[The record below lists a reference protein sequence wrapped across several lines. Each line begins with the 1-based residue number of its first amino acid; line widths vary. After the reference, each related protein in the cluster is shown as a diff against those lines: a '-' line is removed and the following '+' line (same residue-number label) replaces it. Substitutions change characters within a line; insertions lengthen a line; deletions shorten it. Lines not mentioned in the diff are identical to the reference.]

1 MKKSIL
7 FLSLILAGSLSL
19 SACSGASSS
28 SSKAATYETY
38 AARDEANAYS
48 ENMAVG
54 EAEALG
60 SGEVVKKESVPDTE
74 NINIENEAGKRKLI
88 TTINLNLQTLEFDK
102 FLEDIKTEVNKHSGY
117 IESSEINPTN
127 NYYSSYYLPE
137 TNLKTANIR
146 VRIPEKELNDF
157 LKFTEGSANV
167 ISRYENVQDIT
178 LNYVDVESRKK
189 SLEIERDSL
198 WALLEKAESVDAI
211 ITIQARLS
219 EVRADLENYESQL
232 KLFDNQVSYAT
243 VSLSIDEVKKYEEEA
258 PQTVGQRIVSG
269 FKRNISGIGDFFV
282 NLTVAILA
290 NSPTLILL
298 AIFIAVIV
306 LVIKAFIKKSA
317 LRAKKIKESKEE
329 KKQEQ
334 KTENTDK
341 AD

>member
-28 SSKAATYETY
+28 SSKAVTYETY

-54 EAEALG
+54 EAEALS
-60 SGEVVKKESVPDTE
+60 SGGAVNKEGVPDTE

-88 TTINLNLQTLEFDK
+88 TTINLSLQTLEFDK

-117 IESSEINPTN
+117 IESSEINPN
-127 NYYSSYYLPE
+127 NYYSPYYSPE
-137 TNLKTANIR
+137 VNLKTANIR

-298 AIFIAVIV
+298 AILIAVIV